1 MTGAGVDAARASSG
15 NEGPVGAFVDA
26 LWGMTADELDA
37 VAARIVA
44 DAMPLARRVWQ
55 LVDDGIRHHGADEGQ
70 DDDEAQDEGQA
81 RLYVTRDECVQREVL
96 EPLGE
101 YAAEH
106 DVEGIA
112 AAVVEYVG
120 TGTSLRFR
128 TAVEGADFWEVVQ
141 RHSLP

>member
-44 DAMPLARRVWQ
+44 DAMPLARRGWQ

-81 RLYVTRDECVQREVL
+81 RLC
-96 EPLGE
+96 GE
-101 YAAEH
+101 QM
-106 DVEGIA
+106 EG
-112 AAVVEYVG
+112 
-120 TGTSLRFR
+120 LR
-128 TAVEGADFWEVVQ
+128 A
-141 RHSLP
+141 